1 MPQQKQGQ
9 NAPATQGQ
17 KVLVVDDEA
26 GIRELLVDV
35 LGMSGYSVTATED
48 GLRAFNILKSE
59 KFDIVIADVNMP
71 LLDGYGLIERMRES
85 GDQTPI
91 ILLTARGENKDVS
104 KGLSL
109 GADDYVAKPFS
120 FDVLVQRIAAVLRR
134 TQGSQA
140 ADRIVIAGPLKM
152 NHDLHQVTIFDE
164 NVDLSPTEYN
174 LLEYLME
181 RAGRVIEKDVLLSAI
196 WGIEFETNTTVVDTY
211 ISYLRKKL
219 HKNGFEGIKTVRGVG
234 FQLVVNK

>member
-1 MPQQKQGQ
+1 MSQQ
-9 NAPATQGQ
+9 PQGQ

-26 GIRELLVDV
+26 GIRDLLVDV
-35 LGMSGYSVTATED
+35 LGMSGYAVTATED
-48 GLRAFNILKSE
+48 GLRAFNTLKNE

-71 LLDGYGLIERMRES
+71 QLDGYGLIERMRES
-85 GDQTPI
+85 GDMTPV

-104 KGLSL
+104 MGLSL

-134 TQGSQA
+134 TQGTQA
-140 ADRIVIAGPLKM
+140 ADRIISAGPLTM
-152 NHDLHQVTIFDE
+152 NHDLHQVTIFE
-164 NVDLSPTEYN
+164 EPVDLSPTEYN

-219 HKNGFEGIKTVRGVG
+219 HKDGFEGIKTVRGVG
-234 FQLVVNK
+234 FQLVVAK